1 MRENFSERTALT
13 RRHNRLIHE
22 RSPYLLQHA
31 QNPVDWRSWGKEAFA
46 EAGRE
51 DKPVFLSIGY
61 STCHWC
67 HVMGRESFEDE
78 EVARVLNRAFIP
90 IKVDREERPDVDAVY
105 MEACQTLTG
114 SGGWPLTIL
123 TTPDQRPFWAGTYLP
138 PRSRY
143 GQLGL
148 VELLEEVERL
158 WRTDRKR
165 LLDLGRQITD
175 HVSQA
180 MRTGEGKR
188 PDREL
193 PRAAAAQLQRS
204 YDRENGGFGGAPKFP
219 TPHNLLFLM
228 AYGEREGDAS
238 ALEMAE
244 ASLAQ
249 MARGGLFDHIGG
261 GFCRYST
268 DRRWLVPH
276 FEKMLYDNALLAWAY
291 LDAFGRTGREFYRE
305 TACRTLDYVLRELR
319 LPGGGF
325 ACGQDAD
332 SGGEEGGF
340 YLLTAGEVDKV
351 LGETEGRSFRRWYG
365 ITEEGN
371 FQGKNIPNLLENP
384 DYSWTYPGLAAQRDK
399 LAAYRRER
407 MELHRDDKVLTS
419 WNGLMI
425 AALARAAQVLGR
437 EDYLRSAESAR
448 LFLKT
453 RLTTPEGRL
462 CLRWR
467 EREAAVEGQLDDYAF
482 YALGLLELY
491 GANYAASCLREAV
504 KLTDKMVELFWDEEQ
519 GGFYRTAHD
528 GERLIARQKETY
540 DGALPSGNAAA
551 ARVLARLARITGRRR
566 YRNLTQRQM
575 AFLAGNMGEYPMGR
589 CFGLLAMME
598 ELYPSRELVCAA
610 PEGAPAWL
618 AGLSRRYGLCTVVK
632 TWDNSRALER
642 LAPYTA
648 AYPIPASGEILYLCR
663 GGRCAAPAEGREE
676 LERMLREELPV

>member
-1 MRENFSERTALT
+1 MRENLTERTALT

-22 RSPYLLQHA
+22 KSPYLLQHA
-31 QNPVDWRSWGKEAFA
+31 RNPVDWRSWGEEAFE
-46 EAGRE
+46 EARRA

-78 EVARVLNRAFIP
+78 AVARVLNRAFIP

-114 SGGWPLTIL
+114 SGGWPLSVL
-123 TTPDQRPFWAGTYLP
+123 TTPDQQPFWAGTYLP

-158 WRTDRKR
+158 WRTDRQR
-165 LLDLGRQITD
+165 LLEVGKQITD
-175 HVSQA
+175 RVSRAAEAGAGTQP
-180 MRTGEGKR
+180 R
-188 PDREL
+188 REL
-193 PRAAAAQLQRS
+193 LRSAADQLRRG
-204 YDRENGGFGGAPKFP
+204 YDRQNGGFGGAPKFP

-238 ALEMAE
+238 AMEMAE
-244 ASLAQ
+244 TTLTQ
-249 MARGGLFDHIGG
+249 MARGGIFDHIGG

-268 DRRWLVPH
+268 DQRWLTPH

-291 LDAFGRTGREFYRE
+291 LEAFDRTGGEFYRE
-305 TACRTLDYVLRELR
+305 TACRTLDYALKELR

-340 YLLTAGEVDKV
+340 YLITAGEADKV
-351 LGETEGRSFRRWYG
+351 LGETEGGSFRRWYG
-365 ITEEGN
+365 ITEKGN

-384 DYSWTYPGLAAQRDK
+384 DYSWAYPGLAAQREK
-399 LAAYRRER
+399 MAAYRRER
-407 MELHRDDKVLTS
+407 MGLHRDDKVLTS

-425 AALARAAQVLGR
+425 AALARAAQTLDR
-437 EDYLRSAESAR
+437 ADYLRAAESAR

-462 CLRWR
+462 YLRWR

-482 YALGLLELY
+482 YVLGLLELY
-491 GANYAASCLREAV
+491 GANYAVSCLREAV
-504 KLTDKMVELFWDEEQ
+504 KLTDKMVELFWDEAQ

-551 ARVLARLARITGRRR
+551 AWALARLAGLTGRRR
-566 YRNLTQRQM
+566 YGNLARRQI

-610 PEGAPAWL
+610 AEGVPAWL
-618 AGLSRRYGLCTVVK
+618 AGLSRRYGLRTVVK

-648 AYPIPASGEILYLCR
+648 AYPIPASGETLYLCR
-663 GGRCAAPAEGREE
+663 GGRCAAPAEGREA